1 MGIMMDNKEL
11 LELYNQRITNTYS
24 FKPVASFTVRGKDK
38 QLNIKY
44 MYETILKLQ
53 VISGKFSLVDT
64 DTYKYF
70 DVMNHT
76 KDGNNATY
84 AGIGNCDDTALRDA
98 INKFQL
104 PKEYQ
109 INDTMPRLA
118 MLVPLLSILCLLLSV
133 VFMSY
138 TLAIIGVALYFV
150 NGKFKIEEYY
160 KKNAGEIAKKI
171 DDDVRNMRT
180 TFHEAVAYDKGIMP
194 EQVDMN
200 IDNMSYLELIV
211 NN

>member
-1 MGIMMDNKEL
+1 MDNKAL
-11 LELYNQRITNTYS
+11 LDLYKHKIDDVYS
-24 FKPVASFTVRGKDK
+24 FKSVASFTVRGEDK
-38 QLNIKY
+38 QLHHVY

-53 VISGKFSLVDT
+53 LISGKFSLVDT

-76 KDGNNATY
+76 KDGNKATY
-84 AGIGNCDDTALRDA
+84 TGIGNSDDTTLRDA
-98 INKFQL
+98 INEFKL

-109 INDTMPRLA
+109 IDDTLPVMFSLI
-118 MLVPLLSILCLLLSV
+118 PLLSILCIVSSV

-138 TLAIIGVALYFV
+138 TLAIIGVVLYFM
-150 NGKFKIEEYY
+150 NGKFKIDKFY
-160 KKNAGEIAKKI
+160 KNKVNEISKKI

-180 TFHEAVAYDKGIMP
+180 MFREAVAYDKGIMP
-194 EQVDMN
+194 EDVDMN
-200 IDNMSYLELIV
+200 IDEMSYLELIV

>member
-38 QLNIKY
+38 QLNLKY

-53 VISGKFSLVDT
+53 LISGKFSLVDT

-84 AGIGNCDDTALRDA
+84 AGIGKR
-98 INKFQL
+98 
-104 PKEYQ
+104 
-109 INDTMPRLA
+109 
-118 MLVPLLSILCLLLSV
+118 
-133 VFMSY
+133 
-138 TLAIIGVALYFV
+138 
-150 NGKFKIEEYY
+150 
-160 KKNAGEIAKKI
+160 
-171 DDDVRNMRT
+171 
-180 TFHEAVAYDKGIMP
+180 
-194 EQVDMN
+194 
-200 IDNMSYLELIV
+200 
-211 NN
+211 